1 MKRRSSPVSP
11 GPAVAS
17 PDAPPAYD
25 EELSLQELTAFVRCV
40 KNLTALMAPSRRE
53 VDSDRET
60 MRQTIAE
67 LRDVLRRMFYPEAAE
82 ATATYN
88 AEGHLILPDAAL
100 LTPNRR
106 YYAPFVAKLE
116 RAMDKMVQ
124 IRRLNRSSDGCP
136 SSSAASDWLSETG
149 KTPCCQD
156 YTSANLFGIPR
167 ASVDEK

>member
-1 MKRRSSPVSP
+1 MKHRSPSVSP
-11 GPAVAS
+11 TPAVVS

-25 EELSLQELTAFVRCV
+25 EELSLQETSALVRCV

-82 ATATYN
+82 ATYD

-116 RAMDKMVQ
+116 KAMDTMEQV
-124 IRRLNRSSDGCP
+124 RCLDRSSDRCT
-136 SSSAASDWLSETG
+136 SAAAAFDWLPETG
-149 KTPCCQD
+149 KTLCYQNNS
-156 YTSANLFGIPR
+156 SANLVGILR
-167 ASVDEK
+167 ADFDEQ

>member
-11 GPAVAS
+11 DPAVAS

-82 ATATYN
+82 ATYD

-124 IRRLNRSSDGCP
+124 IRRLKRSSDGCP
-136 SSSAASDWLSETG
+136 AAAAASDWLSETG
-149 KTPCCQD
+149 KTPCWQD